1 MRKIIIASIIVSL
14 SLIFAINAG
23 AQQEDQRLNDKFR
36 ELQDQWNHIMQGEY
50 NPSAIQPK
58 VNAHLSLNSVSSVV
72 KHSTKSVPKRSG
84 SHRRSL

>member
-14 SLIFAINAG
+14 SVIFAITAG

-50 NPSAIQPK
+50 NPSTIQPK
-58 VNAHLSLNSVSSVV
+58 ANAHLSLNSVSPMV
-72 KHSTKSVPKRSG
+72 KHSTKSAPKRSG
-84 SHRRSL
+84 SHSTSR